1 MSGQPIA
8 PWYRVWAA
16 ADRLEATALTLLV
29 PAEEDDQAVRQ
40 ARQALVNE
48 AADLNR
54 LGFRLVAEAIDREL
68 WL

>member
-1 MSGQPIA
+1 MKGQPMA

-16 ADRLEATALTLLV
+16 ADRLEATALRLPEPT
-29 PAEEDDQAVRQ
+29 EDDLAVRQ
-40 ARQALVNE
+40 ARRALLAE

-68 WL
+68 CR